1 VLPCR
6 AWGGRALSALAVRGA
21 GVMMDLSALRFNE
34 QELIPTIV
42 QDVVT
47 GQVLMLAYMNREALQ
62 KTLATGIAHYW
73 SRSRA
78 KLWQKGETS
87 GHIQYVREIRYDCDA
102 DTLLMRVEQV
112 GVACH
117 TGQRSCF
124 FRPLFESPQHASPQ
138 GSEALLSQLYE
149 VILERKQRAPQE
161 SYVASLMAR
170 GQDQVLKKIV
180 EEAAEVVMASKDGQP
195 QAIIYEMADLWFHS
209 IVALG
214 WHSISP
220 QEVLEELHRRFGT
233 SGLRSAHLL
242 PSTATPEQSA

>member
-1 VLPCR
+1 
-6 AWGGRALSALAVRGA
+6 
-21 GVMMDLSALRFNE
+21 MMDLSSLRFNE
-34 QELIPTIV
+34 QELIPAVV
-42 QDVVT
+42 QDVAT
-47 GQVLMLAYMNREALQ
+47 GQVLMLAYMNREALH

-87 GHIQYVREIRYDCDA
+87 GHIQHVRDIRYDCDA

-124 FRPLFESPQHASPQ
+124 FRSLVESPQHAGQQ
-138 GSEALLSQLYE
+138 GSEALLSQIYE
-149 VILERKQRAPQE
+149 VIMERKQRPPQE

-195 QAIIYEMADLWFHS
+195 QAIVHEVADLWFHS

-220 QEVLEELHRRFGT
+220 QEVLEELQRRFGK
-233 SGLRSAHLL
+233 SGLRSTQL
-242 PSTATPEQSA
+242 PPSATTPEQSA